1 MPGQA
6 QDCVVAWLGGGRT
19 SAGEV
24 GNGVGT
30 DVTPLR
36 GIDAAPVLRKT
47 GRTIRVA
54 STDHHNM
61 LEVDRKAVDDVVR
74 HGTLAAFA
82 ADPAFCAAGPSRAIY
97 PPAQGGVAWGMSVD
111 LNACI
116 GCNACV
122 VACQAENN
130 VPVVGKEQ
138 VLLGRE
144 MHWLR
149 IDRYYEGRAG
159 RTRQSAAADAVHA
172 LRAGSV
178 RTGLPGGSLDPRQR
192 RVEPAGL

>member
-1 MPGQA
+1 ML
-6 QDCVVAWLGGGRT
+6 AWLGGGRT

-24 GNGVGT
+24 GNGVGV

-36 GIDAAPVLRKT
+36 GIEAAPSIRKT
-47 GRTIRVA
+47 GRTLRVA
-54 STDHHNM
+54 STDHHNV
-61 LEVDRKAVDDVVR
+61 LEVEREAVDEVVR

-82 ADPAFCAAGPSRAIY
+82 ADPTFLRQSGEEPSIY
-97 PPAQGGVAWGMSVD
+97 RRKPGGGVAWGMSVD

-138 VLLGRE
+138 VLIGRE

-149 IDRYYEGRAG
+149 IDRYYEGPAEAPDSYLQPMLCMHCEEAPCEPVCPVG
-159 RTRQSAAADAVHA
+159 A
-172 LRAGSV
+172 SV
-178 RTGLPGGSLDPRQR
+178 TTARG
-192 RVEPAGL
+192 